1 MTLLLQ
7 LAIPTKSSNPF
18 KKSRKT
24 VCFWQRLQRVET
36 EKTFAGQGAY

>member
-1 MTLLLQ
+1 LLPQ
-7 LAIPTKSSNPF
+7 LAFLTKSAQSFQEWVKN
-18 KKSRKT
+18 